1 MKKLFEKRE
10 VLFAVMWI
18 VVYVVGM
25 SVCGAVSEDILIQ
38 KSAVSVLGAVISAVL
53 LVFIGK
59 NSLWEYI
66 GLCRAKISA
75 GRMLFYVPLVAVGS
89 VNLWFGVRLNM
100 PVVDTVMYVISMFFA
115 GFLEEFIFRGLLFN
129 AMCRENVV
137 TAFIVTSLTFG
148 AGHIVNLINASGQ
161 SVFETLN
168 QVVYACAIG
177 FMLAAVA
184 YVSRSIIPC
193 IIMHIAINSLSTF
206 AVKLPDSISMITTAV
221 ISVISVGY
229 GIYLLTIRK
238 RSETKTPETQS
249 PRC

>member
-10 VLFAVMWI
+10 VLFAILWI

-25 SVCGAVSEDILIQ
+25 SVCGSFSEDILIQ
-38 KSAVSVLGAVISAVL
+38 KSAVSALGAVISAVL
-53 LVFIGK
+53 LVFVGR
-59 NSLWEYI
+59 NALWEYI
-66 GLCRAKISA
+66 GLCRSKISA
-75 GRMLFYVPLVAVGS
+75 GRMLFYVPLIAVGS
-89 VNLWFGVRLNM
+89 VNLWSGVRLSM
-100 PVVDTVMYVISMFFA
+100 PVADTVMYVVSMFFA
-115 GFLEEFIFRGLLFN
+115 GFLEELIFRGLLFR

-148 AGHIVNLINASGQ
+148 AGHIVNLINGSGQ
-161 SVFETLN
+161 SVLETLN

-184 YVSRSIIPC
+184 YVSCSIIPC
-193 IIMHIAINSLSTF
+193 VIMHIAINSLSVF
-206 AVKLPDSISMITTAV
+206 AIEPSDNVSMIITAV

-229 GIYLLTIRK
+229 GIYLLTSRK
-238 RSETKTPETQS
+238 RAETKTPETQS